1 VSTNSFND
9 FNRRLMED
17 LRAHGGRAT
26 WGPFQGRE
34 LLILTTKGAKSG
46 ETREN
51 PLAFTRTGDDYVI
64 VASKGGAPTN
74 PSWYHNLVADPEVS
88 VEVHGQSFKA
98 RARVTEGEER
108 DRLFE
113 AHADY
118 MPGFRDY
125 QKNTKRRIPVV
136 VLERSS

>member
-1 VSTNSFND
+1 
-9 FNRRLMED
+9 
-17 LRAHGGRAT
+17 
-26 WGPFQGRE
+26 
-34 LLILTTKGAKSG
+34 LILTTKGAKSG

-74 PSWYHNLVADPEVS
+74 PSWYHNLVAHPEVS